1 MDKVDPSSG
10 LPFFNPAAYTS
21 ARTEAQKTRDKS
33 ALKAL
38 KKTPFSRLLE
48 AQSAGTAEEAVPLPD
63 YPPSEEVLQGLLDDV
78 HSAGDALKQRPLAE
92 EIKQYKR
99 AVRHF
104 LHYVVENG
112 YSMETHEG
120 IPNYLKPGFTGQRG
134 SLESKN
140 RKGYHL
146 IQVVDQKLDQLASGI
161 LSGQLGQL
169 ELLARL
175 DEITGL
181 LVDLMQ

>member
-1 MDKVDPSSG
+1 MDKIDIPG
-10 LPFFNPAAYTS
+10 GAPIFNPAAYTV
-21 ARTEAQKTRDKS
+21 ARGEAQKSKDKGS
-33 ALKAL
+33 V

-48 AQSAGTAEEAVPLPD
+48 EKGAREGGLSEVLPD
-63 YPPSEEVLQGLLDDV
+63 YPPSEEILQELLDDV

-112 YSMETHEG
+112 YSVKTE
-120 IPNYLKPGFTGQRG
+120 NYLFNHEKR
-134 SLESKN
+134 
-140 RKGYHL
+140 RKVQ
-146 IQVVDQKLDQLASGI
+146 IEVVDQKLERLASDI
-161 LSGQLGQL
+161 LSGQLKQV

-181 LVDLMQ
+181 LVDLLQ

>member
-1 MDKVDPSSG
+1 MDKVDIPGGG
-10 LPFFNPAAYTS
+10 LPFFNPAAYTAGLKS
-21 ARTEAQKTRDKS
+21 RDKG
-33 ALKAL
+33 AVKAL
-38 KKTPFSRLLE
+38 KKSPFSRLLE
-48 AQSAGTAEEAVPLPD
+48 EKNAGAAEEAGVLSS
-63 YPPSEEVLQGLLDDV
+63 YPPSEAALQELLDDV
-78 HSAGDALKQRPLAE
+78 HSAGDALKQRPLME
-92 EIKQYKR
+92 EIKQYKQ
-99 AVRHF
+99 AVRQF

-112 YSMETHEG
+112 YALEPHEG
-120 IPNYLKPGFTGQRG
+120 IPNYLKPGFKGQRG
-134 SLESKN
+134 SPESKK

>member
-1 MDKVDPSSG
+1 MDKVDIPSG
-10 LPFFNPAAYTS
+10 NLPFFNPAAYTT
-21 ARTEAQKTRDKS
+21 ARAEAQKPRDKG
-33 ALKAL
+33 AVKAL

-48 AQSAGTAEEAVPLPD
+48 AHDAGAAEEAAALPD
-63 YPPSEEVLQGLLDDV
+63 YPPSEEILQGLLDDV
-78 HSAGDALKQRPLAE
+78 HSAGDALKQRPLAD
-92 EIKQYKR
+92 EIRQYKR

-112 YSMETHEG
+112 YTVKTESYLFNHE
-120 IPNYLKPGFTGQRG
+120 KR
-134 SLESKN
+134 
-140 RKGYHL
+140 RKVQ
-146 IQVVDQKLDQLASGI
+146 IEVVDQKLEQLASGI
-161 LSGQLGQL
+161 LSGQLGQV